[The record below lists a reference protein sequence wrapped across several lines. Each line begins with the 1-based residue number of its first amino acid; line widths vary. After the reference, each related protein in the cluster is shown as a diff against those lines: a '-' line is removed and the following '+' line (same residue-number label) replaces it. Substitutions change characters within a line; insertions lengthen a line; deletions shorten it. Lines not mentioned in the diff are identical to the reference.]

1 MTAYVIADVEVTDP
15 AAYEEYRKL
24 VPATIEKYGG
34 KYLAR
39 GGATETKEG
48 AWKPAR
54 FVILEFPSMDQ
65 AKRWYDSPEYTPA
78 RAIRQRA
85 SKSKVLFVEGIGK
98 P

>member
-1 MTAYVIADVEVTDP
+1 MAAYVIADVEVTDM

-39 GGATETKEG
+39 GGATEVKEG
-48 AWKPAR
+48 SWTPAR

-65 AKRWYDSPEYTPA
+65 ARRWYDSPEYAPA
-78 RAIRQRA
+78 LAIRKRA
-85 SKSKVLFVEGIGK
+85 SRSKLIFAEGLS
-98 P
+98 